1 MTIYAAVAPCPLP
14 CARAAGI
21 RRSSGGGA
29 RDRIPPESGREDALG
44 HAGRTSGAPGPYSA
58 MTRPGS
64 AAPTGCCCPPSAPRE
79 SALAGCRISLGI
91 EHGGELALLGQ
102 EELDISALEAEL
114 REQIGRRPAAIG
126 WPEPE
131 TERILR
137 HPGAAPH
144 P

>member
-1 MTIYAAVAPCPLP
+1 LRPGGRHSTIV
-14 CARAAGI
+14 RW
-21 RRSSGGGA
+21 RGA
-29 RDRIPPESGREDALG
+29 RSHSTRIWSRRCAGTCWSHQRRTRAILRDDPARFSRTYRLLLSAFRAEGIGPGRLPDF
-44 HAGRTSGAPGPYSA
+44 
-58 MTRPGS
+58 
-64 AAPTGCCCPPSAPRE
+64 
-79 SALAGCRISLGI
+79 LGI

-114 REQIGRRPAAIG
+114 REQIGRRPATIG